1 MKQEPKSVN
10 DLCKKTK
17 DEMKYDVKVQGI
29 DFNKDNI
36 TLDDII
42 NSYSTTGFQA
52 LNLHRA
58 IEEIKRMKD
67 AKIFFGCTSNLV
79 SSGLREV
86 IRWLVEHKFIHVCV
100 ITAGGI
106 EEDLIKTFS
115 STFCAEFTLKG
126 HKLRENGFNRIGNLV
141 IPSENYE
148 AFEKWFTELLDKLT
162 SGYSPEKPLI
172 LTPSK
177 FIRILGE
184 NINDESSILYW
195 AYKNNIPIY
204 SPALVDG
211 SIGDLFSFYHR
222 RQCIKLDIVEDIRN
236 INFESLG
243 EQENGAI
250 ILGCGLVKHQI
261 LNANL
266 FNDGLDYCV
275 LINTAVEYDGSDSG
289 ANLEESISWGKVK
302 PNRSCVKVFADAT
315 IVFPLIVYS
324 TFKKYK
330 N

>member
-1 MKQEPKSVN
+1 MSKIPQNVN

-17 DEMKYDVKVQGI
+17 DDLNFNVKVKGI

-42 NSYSTTGFQA
+42 NSYATTGFQA
-52 LNLHRA
+52 LNLHKA
-58 IEEIKRMKD
+58 IQEINRMKN

-86 IRWLVEHKFIHVCV
+86 IRYLVEHKFIHVCV
-100 ITAGGI
+100 ITGGGI
-106 EEDLIKTFS
+106 EEDLIKTLA
-115 STFCAEFTLKG
+115 STYCADFTLKG
-126 HKLRENGFNRIGNLV
+126 DELRENGFNRIGNLV

-148 AFEKWFTELLDKLT
+148 LYQKWFTNLLDKLT
-162 SGYSPEKPLI
+162 ENYTEESPLI

-177 FIRILGE
+177 FIKILGE

-195 AYKNNIPIY
+195 AYKNSIPIY
-204 SPALVDG
+204 SPAITDG
-211 SIGDLFSFYHR
+211 SIGDLFSFYHKR
-222 RQCIKLDIVEDIRN
+222 KCIKLDIVEDIRN

-243 EQENGAI
+243 DQENGAI
-250 ILGCGLVKHQI
+250 ILGSGLIKHHI

-275 LINTAVEYDGSDSG
+275 LINTSAEFDGSDSG
-289 ANLEESISWGKVK
+289 ATLEESVSWGKVK

-315 IVFPLIVYS
+315 IVFPLIVYA
-324 TFKKYK
+324 TFKKNK
-330 N
+330 